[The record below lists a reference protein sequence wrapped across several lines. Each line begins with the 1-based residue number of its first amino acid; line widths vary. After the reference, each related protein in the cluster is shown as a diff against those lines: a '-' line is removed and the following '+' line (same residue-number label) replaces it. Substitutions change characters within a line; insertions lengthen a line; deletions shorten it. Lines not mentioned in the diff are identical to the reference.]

1 MNLVQELKVLL
12 SNVVMFRYKAHGY
25 HWNVEG
31 DDFHAYHDFFNDIYS
46 DAEGSIDD
54 IAECIRKL
62 GEYAPFK
69 LSEFIELAEVKDASV
84 PTESL
89 DMAADLLTANKV
101 VIDSIYR
108 CLKAC
113 EEENAQ
119 GVLNFLAG
127 RAEMHEKWNWQ
138 LTATVKSGSKPKSTK
153 DSVRKIGGI
162 TIIK

>member
-12 SNVVMFRYKAHGY
+12 SNVIVFRYKAHGY

-31 DDFHAYHDFFNDIYS
+31 DDFHAFHDFFSDIYG

-69 LSEFIELAEVKDASV
+69 LSEFVELAEVKDSSV
-84 PTESL
+84 STDDL

-101 VIDSIYR
+101 VIDSLYR
-108 CLKAC
+108 CIKAC
-113 EEENAQ
+113 ESENAQ

-138 LTATVKSGSKPKSTK
+138 LTATAKKTGSKSK
-153 DSVRKIGGI
+153 DVKDARKIGGI
-162 TIIK
+162 TVIK